1 MIVQM
6 FKFKS
11 RLSDEEVRRTMHERA
26 PRFRALSGL
35 VQKYY
40 GYEESTGMHTGI
52 YIWDTEESMLEFGE
66 SDLAKTIPEAYQVE
80 ASPRVEVFEVIFP
93 LRQTGEP
100 AGTDAE

>member
-1 MIVQM
+1 
-6 FKFKS
+6 
-11 RLSDEEVRRTMHERA
+11 
-26 PRFRALSGL
+26 
-35 VQKYY
+35 
-40 GYEESTGMHTGI
+40 MHTGI

-100 AGTDAE
+100 AGTDAEFGCQDAVERCWRAASLKVSQYGNPGFEAC